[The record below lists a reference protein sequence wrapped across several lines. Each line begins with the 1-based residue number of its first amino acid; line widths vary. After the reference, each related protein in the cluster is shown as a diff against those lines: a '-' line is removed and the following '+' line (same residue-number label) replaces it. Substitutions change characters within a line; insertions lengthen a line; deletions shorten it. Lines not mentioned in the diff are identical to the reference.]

1 MTDLGHG
8 GQMEVGREIRRLRE
22 ARGWSQAKLAG
33 DTGMGVSGISQIET
47 GARNPSAVTLWKIAG
62 ALGVEVGD
70 LFPKA
75 QSPLPF
81 EEASGRS
88 PEERIETSNSLA
100 KAVETLSITYRRA
113 LEGLAGAPADD
124 IGGLYLQASLIHAGA
139 EAVAEHAGYS
149 IDAEGDSVAE
159 REAKRKMCD
168 ALDKMDRI
176 VDEIWQAMTAAE
188 AEQDLPEGV
197 VSLTRYQRRRAG

>member
-1 MTDLGHG
+1 MD
-8 GQMEVGREIRRLRE
+8 VGREIRRLRE

-81 EEASGRS
+81 EEAAGRS
-88 PEERIETSNSLA
+88 REERIAASNSLA
-100 KAVETLSITYRRA
+100 EVVEELSITHRSA
-113 LEGLAGAPADD
+113 LEGLSDAPADD
-124 IGGLYLQASLIHAGA
+124 IGGLYLQAGLIHAGA

-149 IDAEGDSVAE
+149 IDAEGDSAAE

-168 ALDKMDRI
+168 ALNKMDRI

>member
-1 MTDLGHG
+1 MDVGH
-8 GQMEVGREIRRLRE
+8 EIRRLRE

-81 EEASGRS
+81 EEAPRSS
-88 PEERIETSNSLA
+88 PEERIAASNSLA
-100 KAVETLSITYRRA
+100 EVVEELSITHRSA
-113 LEGLAGAPADD
+113 LEGLADAPADD
-124 IGGLYLQASLIHAGA
+124 IGGLYLQAGLIHAGA

-176 VDEIWQAMTAAE
+176 VDEIWQTMTAAE

>member
-1 MTDLGHG
+1 
-8 GQMEVGREIRRLRE
+8 
-22 ARGWSQAKLAG
+22 
-33 DTGMGVSGISQIET
+33 
-47 GARNPSAVTLWKIAG
+47 
-62 ALGVEVGD
+62 
-70 LFPKA
+70 
-75 QSPLPF
+75 
-81 EEASGRS
+81 
-88 PEERIETSNSLA
+88 
-100 KAVETLSITYRRA
+100 
-113 LEGLAGAPADD
+113 
-124 IGGLYLQASLIHAGA
+124 LQAGLIHAGA

>member
-1 MTDLGHG
+1 MD
-8 GQMEVGREIRRLRE
+8 VGREIRRLRG

-81 EEASGRS
+81 GEAAGRS
-88 PEERIETSNSLA
+88 PEERIAASNSLA
-100 KAVETLSITYRRA
+100 EVVEELSITHRSA
-113 LEGLAGAPADD
+113 LEGLADAPADD
-124 IGGLYLQASLIHAGA
+124 IGGLYLQAGLIHAGA

-149 IDAEGDSVAE
+149 IDAEGDSAAE